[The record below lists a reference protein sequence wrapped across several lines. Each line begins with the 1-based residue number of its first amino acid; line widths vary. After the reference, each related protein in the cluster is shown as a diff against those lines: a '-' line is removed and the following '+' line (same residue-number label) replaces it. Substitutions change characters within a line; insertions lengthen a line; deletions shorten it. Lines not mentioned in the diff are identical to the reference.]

1 MMSMN
6 NQTILVVDDEPNMC
20 NILRRILE
28 AEGYKV
34 KMAYDGTKALKLTKK
49 EKPDLIL
56 LDIVMPG
63 IDGREV
69 CQEVRK
75 VSAATQIVYCTAKA
89 EPIISP
95 QGLRELR
102 SEADALITKP
112 ATRKQIISNIRK
124 VLQRTEASRESL
136 V

>member
-95 QGLRELR
+95 QRLRELR